1 MALFHFTVDQVKRSE
16 GQSVIASVA
25 YRSGERLYS
34 EYYGEYSDY
43 TRKGG
48 VICSDILLPSHAPPE
63 FADRQTLWNAV
74 EQVEQGK
81 KAQLAYSFEIALQN
95 EFTIEE
101 NIALARQFL
110 LDNFVSRGMTVD
122 VAFHEKETE
131 DGGIPNPHFHFLCP
145 MRPMNSDGTWGFKQH
160 RVYRLDEDGNRI
172 RDQNGKFLFDAV
184 PTTDWGSPETLEHWR
199 EAWAAM
205 VNAKF
210 EEKGLTC
217 RIDHRSYERQGLD
230 LLPTVHEGV
239 AVRQMEAKGIPTDK
253 GDLNRWIKK
262 ANNILRDI
270 RKKIAGLT
278 DWIKAIKEELSKPQA
293 PTLAA
298 LLTDYYEGRNAGAW
312 SRNARIGNLKG
323 FAEAINFLT
332 ERGIA
337 TLEDLETHIAAQSER
352 TEAINT
358 SMKAKRDRLNELKE
372 LLRLVDLYRDT
383 KPVYDELQGIKWKG
397 KREKFERE
405 HENELRTFHMARRKL
420 DKHRSPAGKIPV
432 HAWEQEQAR
441 LHQEYTA
448 EYEQYKPIQDDLRRL
463 QQVKRNADAAIHQ
476 QEQTQQK
483 RREVE
488 R

>member
-16 GQSVIASVA
+16 GQSAIASA
-25 YRSGERLYS
+25 SYRSGERLYS

-48 VICSDILLPSHAPPE
+48 VICSDILLPSHAPRE

-74 EQVEQGK
+74 EQVERGK

-145 MRPMNSDGTWGFKQH
+145 MRPMNPDGTWGFKQH

>member
-1 MALFHFTVDQVKRSE
+1 MALFHFTVDQMKRSE
-16 GQSVIASVA
+16 GQSAIASAA

-74 EQVEQGK
+74 EQVERGK

-131 DGGIPNPHFHFLCP
+131 DGGIPNPHVHFLCP
-145 MRPMNSDGTWGFKQH
+145 MRPMNPDGTWGFKQH